1 MDSDSRAGLSHDV
14 TVIGLGAMGSALARA
29 LVDAGK
35 RVMVWNRT
43 SERVAPI
50 VATGADVAD
59 TVADAAAASPLVV
72 ICLWD
77 YAAADEI
84 LGQDGVPGALQGK
97 VVAQL
102 STGSSHEATALAA
115 RLRQCGTA
123 FLAGGIMCYPR
134 AVGDQDTVILYSG
147 DRHAFVAYEDVL
159 ETLAPS
165 QRFVGEDPGDVA
177 VVYTAVWG
185 FYFTAMAGLFDG
197 LALVDT
203 AGISRDHVE
212 GMLEPMTR
220 KFVEGAR
227 DVIERLDAGNF
238 SGDQSTIQAH
248 VDGIRATCEDIRTRG
263 IEPRM
268 LDAFVAQLEVAAAKG
283 RGDHDVAAVVE
294 ALAMPAPDSR
304 DGM

>member
-1 MDSDSRAGLSHDV
+1 MNSEATNPSHEV

-29 LVDAGK
+29 FADAGR
-35 RVMVWNRT
+35 RVMVWNRSPDRT
-43 SERVAPI
+43 RAAAAV
-50 VATGADVAD
+50 GADVAD
-59 TVADAAAASPLVV
+59 SVAEAVAASPLVV
-72 ICLWD
+72 FCLWD
-77 YAAADEI
+77 YTAADEI
-84 LGQDGVPGALQGK
+84 LGQEGVSGALRGK

-102 STGSSHEATALAA
+102 STGSSEEASAFAA
-115 RLRQCGTA
+115 RLRACGAT

-147 DRHAFVAYEDVL
+147 DRHAFLAYQDVL

-212 GMLEPMTR
+212 GMLEPMSR

-263 IEPRM
+263 VEPRM

-283 RGDHDVAAVVE
+283 RGGHDVAAVVE
-294 ALAMPAPDSR
+294 ALAMPAATAR